1 MGQRL
6 HLPAFNTRIFNN
18 SDPCKKYA
26 KPELLMANMRRC
38 KYVIL
43 LGDELYVLCRD
54 GFTVDVVDADFCR
67 RESPML
73 FLRPV
78 RRLHLQPEPV
88 APVTCLATTRDGRL
102 YALCSFPALP
112 RGCAVYSVDRFDG
125 QTVRETTPA
134 VLYGPDWWYVN
145 NYFVFDDRSVYT
157 WSGRVMA
164 TPVKVKCE
172 SILFVQDQHNPVVD
186 DDDDGG
192 GGGGSGGGFG
202 GNRPRLSE
210 FELGLVNSASVSPTA
225 IVKDAAGC
233 LLYFDVSDGRLRL
246 CDGDSRQVRDLG
258 RLGSFPTSIRYV
270 YARLNERRGLLYVGA
285 TSDERGKRLA
295 LFVYSVGRYIAD
307 RRR

>member
-1 MGQRL
+1 
-6 HLPAFNTRIFNN
+6 
-18 SDPCKKYA
+18 
-26 KPELLMANMRRC
+26 MANMRRC
-38 KYVIL
+38 KDVIL
-43 LGDELYVLCRD
+43 LGDELYVLYRD

-73 FLRPV
+73 FLRSV
-78 RRLHLQPEPV
+78 RRLRLRPQPV
-88 APVTCLATTRDGRL
+88 APATCLATTRDGRL
-102 YALCSFPALP
+102 YALCSLPALP
-112 RGCAVYSVDRFDG
+112 RGYAVYSVDRFDG
-125 QTVRETTPA
+125 QTVRETIPA
-134 VLYGPDWWYVN
+134 VLDGPDWWYVN

-157 WSGRVMA
+157 WFGRLMA

-172 SILFVQDQHNPVVD
+172 SILFVQDQHNPVD

-192 GGGGSGGGFG
+192 SFE

-210 FELGLVNSASVSPTA
+210 FELGLINSASVSPTA

-233 LLYFDVSDGRLRL
+233 LLYFDVGDGRLRL
-246 CDGDSRQVRDLG
+246 CDGDGRRVRDLG
-258 RLGSFPTSIRYV
+258 RLGSFPTSTRNV
-270 YARLNERRGLLYVGA
+270 YARLDERRGLLYVGA